1 MVEELIEG
9 IAKLSKIPDC
19 VMKKYD
25 SSKYILQYMND
36 TIQIDEISLKKL
48 ITRIDDLNQCLN
60 MMKNKVEDEY
70 IMISYHD
77 GNILSFKRKL
87 ST

>member
-9 IAKLSKIPDC
+9 IAKLSKISDC

>member
-9 IAKLSKIPDC
+9 IAKLSKISDC

-48 ITRIDDLNQCLN
+48 
-60 MMKNKVEDEY
+60 
-70 IMISYHD
+70 SYQET
-77 GNILSFKRKL
+77 GKMS
-87 ST
+87 

>member
-1 MVEELIEG
+1 
-9 IAKLSKIPDC
+9 
-19 VMKKYD
+19 
-25 SSKYILQYMND
+25 MND